1 MPLVTVNSMIRGNYS
16 SIVPH
21 YYALDE
27 PGETGVETQK
37 PPRYYGYFRKI
48 PADLQN
54 GPRTFSPDMKSMVA
68 TVIEYDKE
76 KTTVEMANRKL
87 RPFRT
92 KLFYSVLKNK
102 KKRFT
107 KYVPAFPQ
115 EEMSSYA
122 HPYLFN
128 EGKSLLF
135 TSDMPGGYGGFDLYV
150 VHWDEEAQAWGL
162 LLIWDRMSTRKAMR
176 SFL

>member
-1 MPLVTVNSMIRGNYS
+1 
-16 SIVPH
+16 
-21 YYALDE
+21 
-27 PGETGVETQK
+27 
-37 PPRYYGYFRKI
+37 
-48 PADLQN
+48 
-54 GPRTFSPDMKSMVA
+54 MVA

-135 TSDMPGGYGGFDLYV
+135 TSDSPEDTVGSTCMLSIGMKRLRHG
-150 VHWDEEAQAWGL
+150 GL